1 MAELM
6 DLVDEN
12 DNVIGKQLEMKY
24 ITQECGAKFVPWT
37 RETLKWYFGLPN
49 PSQLQQL
56 VLA

>member
-24 ITQECGAKFVPWT
+24 IT
-37 RETLKWYFGLPN
+37 
-49 PSQLQQL
+49 
-56 VLA
+56 